1 VVERLLNNM
10 FTISAISFKF
20 MLITVKSNSCHIS

>member
-1 VVERLLNNM
+1 M